1 MNGIHDMGGMHGFG
15 PIRRDTDEPV
25 FHQTWEGRLFAIRLA
40 TPIPIPGGSRNNIEQ
55 MHPADYVTTSYY
67 EKWLHAQVKGLLDAG
82 VLTEAELEERTAL
95 YRDHPEAEVPRRE
108 DPAAVQHF
116 LTRLHQ
122 LESPL
127 RDLDLQPT
135 FNIGET
141 IRVRNLHPSGHTRL
155 PRYVRGKPGVVARYY
170 GLYDFQDAMPGDDA
184 RPNAPQPLYAVRF
197 KSQDL
202 WGNASQANSV
212 VYLDMWESYLESA

>member
-15 PIRRDTDEPV
+15 PIRRDPHEPV
-25 FHQTWEGRLFAIRLA
+25 FHQAWEGRLFAIRQA

-55 MHPADYVTTSYY
+55 MHPADYLTTSYY

-82 VLTEAELEERTAL
+82 VLTETELEERTAL

-108 DPAAVQHF
+108 DPVGVQRF
-116 LTRLHQ
+116 LARLHQ

-127 RDLDLQPT
+127 RDHDIQPA
-135 FNIGET
+135 FNIGDA

-155 PRYVRGKPGVVARYY
+155 PRYVRGKPGVVTRYY
-170 GLYDFQDAMPGDDA
+170 GLYDFQDAMPGDA
-184 RPNAPQPLYAVRF
+184 AQPEAPQPLYAVRF
-197 KSQDL
+197 KGQDL
-202 WGNASQANSV
+202 WGNASQTNSV
-212 VYLDMWESYLESA
+212 VYLDMWESYLQSA